1 MQELTNP
8 HTLRNEIRSLLIQ
21 NGLDGDCFLEM
32 LDYTVELFETQGLGK
47 EYYGY
52 HNINHELE
60 TTYISLLAAS
70 TDTINKFSA
79 DDLKYLYVAALFH
92 DFDPQKSVDK
102 PHEQNVIRFIS
113 SDRNLRRLLDDA
125 EMDLNI
131 VKVLIL
137 RTTYPWRDKLRE
149 DAESQIKECFRNS
162 KVVKN
167 DEQFQEH
174 IMYLGQYLSVID
186 RLGGYSLGSFSKA
199 MDMAKMN
206 AHALGWKP
214 SLIVKRAV
222 EYFEELLGNEA
233 EMCKMILKILP
244 KPMRKNF
251 FDTVLAFM
259 NLRQQEITIQANFAY
274 ENLKLLPVIENTTI
288 RQDPEFIKTLYSI
301 FLELPKPLQFRVDD
315 FEESIKNPDT
325 ILTTLRLDTPNGEI
339 IGFAKGGP
347 LERYQLRPEVRDE
360 NYGLKNTIF
369 LEPIALK
376 RGYWGLKGG
385 SEMRHMF
392 VMQAHAKKYR
402 HLTSFAL
409 RDVVKGRVSKENAEF
424 VVQFDPER
432 WDYYRIKIKS
442 PL

>member
-8 HTLRNEIRSLLIQ
+8 HTLRNEIQSLLAQ
-21 NGLDGDCFLEM
+21 SGLGEDYFLEM
-32 LDYTVELFETQGLGK
+32 LDYTVELFEAQGLGK

-60 TTYISLLAAS
+60 ITFISLLAAS
-70 TDTINKFSA
+70 TDTVNKFST

-102 PHEQNVIRFIS
+102 PHEQNVVRFIS
-113 SDRNLRRLLDDA
+113 SDRKLRQLLDDA
-125 EMDLNI
+125 GVDLEV

-137 RTTYPWRDKLRE
+137 RTTYPWRGRLRE
-149 DAESQIKECFRNS
+149 DAESQMREFFRNS
-162 KVVKN
+162 EIAKDN
-167 DEQFQEH
+167 EQFQEH
-174 IMYLGQYLSVID
+174 VMYLGQYLSVID
-186 RLGGYSLGSFSKA
+186 RLGGYSLGGFSKA

-233 EMCKMILKILP
+233 DICKMILKILP
-244 KPMRKNF
+244 KPMRRNF

-274 ENLKLLPVIENTTI
+274 ENLKLLPVIENPST
-288 RQDPEFIKTLYSI
+288 RQDPEFSKALHSI
-301 FLELPKPLQFRVDD
+301 FLELPKPLQFRGDD
-315 FEESIKNPDT
+315 FEESIRNPDT
-325 ILTTLRLDTPNGEI
+325 ILTTLRLDTPDGEI

-347 LERYQLRPEVRDE
+347 LERYELRPEIMDE

-376 RGYWGLKGG
+376 RGYWGLRGG

-402 HLTSFAL
+402 YLTSFAL

-432 WDYYRIKIKS
+432 WDYYRMKIES